1 MSLVERHPET
11 HGQRQEPED
20 TYDYDYDYDLNEP
33 PTPLPKLALL
43 SVFLIQTAEPIT
55 ATVIYPFINQF
66 VRETG
71 ITNGD
76 EKKTGYYAGFIVS
89 AILFFLQSG
98 RQAPSDC
105 FVNCRSAGIYLLF
118 RGKPHRRSMGYA
130 V

>member
-1 MSLVERHPET
+1 MSVAEYHPET
-11 HGQRQEPED
+11 HDQRQESED
-20 TYDYDYDYDLNEP
+20 ADDYDYDYDLDEP

-71 ITNGD
+71 ITNGN

-89 AILFFLQSG
+89 ATQICPAALRRPLTI
-98 RQAPSDC
+98 C
-105 FVNCRSAGIYLLF
+105 FIPEGIYILF
-118 RGKPHRRSMGYA
+118 RGESHCRPMGHA
-130 V
+130 I